1 MKSKKMDELIEYYQD
16 LTIKKQMKILA
27 HKAAHSKLFYR
38 EIMVEFEK
46 TLLQEMLEKYDYNK
60 LKLSM
65 DIKLHRNTIQ
75 KKMEKFNIREKK
87 SKKKKKAK

>member
-1 MKSKKMDELIEYYQD
+1 MTSRKMDELIEYYQD

-27 HKAAHSKLFYR
+27 HKAARSKLFYR
-38 EIMVEFEK
+38 EIMNEFEK

-60 LKLSM
+60 VKLSL

-75 KKMEKFNIREKK
+75 RKIEKLNIKEKK
-87 SKKKKKAK
+87 SKKKK